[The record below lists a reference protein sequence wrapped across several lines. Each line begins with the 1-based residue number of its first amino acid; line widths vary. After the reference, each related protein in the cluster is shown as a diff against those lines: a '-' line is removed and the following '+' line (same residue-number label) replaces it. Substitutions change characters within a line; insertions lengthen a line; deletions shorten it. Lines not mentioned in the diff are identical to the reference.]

1 MTHVYSRDG
10 SAEFNEK
17 LHQTLSTMADK
28 VEQVLGDNLT
38 ALILGGGYGRGEGGV
53 ILVDGAEMP
62 YNDLDLTLMVVRKS
76 KIPWTGLQSVGNT
89 FAKEL
94 HIHVDFS
101 RPLTIQ
107 DVEKW
112 PNWLMWHDLVNG
124 HVVLKG
130 PSDILISHAPS
141 AVREQLPTIEG
152 TRLLLNRGAGLLWAL
167 KIVRNSEKE
176 PDNDFIRRNY
186 YKCALALGDA
196 LLIAYR
202 CYTTKYFGRDSLFR
216 DLQYKRPA
224 LVSFDLL
231 PLYNEALRFK
241 FRPDQL
247 PYTPKNEDDLMSLAE
262 VWGMVFLHVE
272 KVRTGQRWTS
282 LDEYVNWPG
291 IRENDQH
298 TLSVLFRNF
307 ARNLQGGKLGLRY
320 PREILYRQLPILL
333 GLVKPKAGDWPKET
347 NRFLSVWD
355 KFN

>member
-1 MTHVYSRDG
+1 MTQVYSRDG

-17 LHQTLSTMADK
+17 LHQILSTMADK

-62 YNDLDLTLMVVRKS
+62 YNDLDLTLMVARKS
-76 KIPWTGLQSVGNT
+76 KIPWTSLQSVGNT

-94 HIHVDFS
+94 RIHVDFS

-130 PSDILISHAPS
+130 PSDILISHAPL

-196 LLIAYR
+196 LLISYR

-216 DLQYKRPA
+216 DLQYRQPA
-224 LVSFDLL
+224 LASFDLL
-231 PLYNEALRFK
+231 PCTMKRFDSSFDPTNFRIPPKLR
-241 FRPDQL
+241 
-247 PYTPKNEDDLMSLAE
+247 T
-262 VWGMVFLHVE
+262 
-272 KVRTGQRWTS
+272 T
-282 LDEYVNWPG
+282 
-291 IRENDQH
+291 
-298 TLSVLFRNF
+298 
-307 ARNLQGGKLGLRY
+307 
-320 PREILYRQLPILL
+320 
-333 GLVKPKAGDWPKET
+333 
-347 NRFLSVWD
+347 
-355 KFN
+355 